1 MVFLKITY
9 VNTCF
14 IVSYVL
20 LKCWVEAAGRE
31 VPFQSIPSLVLL
43 ETVCW
48 ISVKQ
53 RGFNGCFGGVQAHS
67 RSVGLY
73 TWIKS

>member
-9 VNTCF
+9 VNTCY

-20 LKCWVEAAGRE
+20 LKGWVEAAGRE
-31 VPFQSIPSLVLL
+31 VLVQSIPSLVLL

-48 ISVKQ
+48 ITAKQ
-53 RGFNGCFGGVQAHS
+53 RGFNDCFGGVQAHS

>member
-53 RGFNGCFGGVQAHS
+53 R
-67 RSVGLY
+67 L
-73 TWIKS
+73 